1 MTKRNDRATK
11 PLWLA
16 GAMAAALSAAANT
29 ILYLVE
35 LATGAIPWSMLSPGT
50 AFPLNLQR
58 VILVSVAAAVA
69 GSLAFW
75 AIKRVVSNA
84 IPVFRSVAGLAF
96 IVSLAAPFRISEATL
111 YQSVAIALM
120 HAVAA
125 VSIIWALTIWGETGP
140 SDVV

>member
-1 MTKRNDRATK
+1 
-11 PLWLA
+11 
-16 GAMAAALSAAANT
+16 MAAALSAAANT

-96 IVSLAAPFRISEATL
+96 IVSLSAPFRISEATL

-120 HAVAA
+120 HGVAA
-125 VSIIWALTIWGETGP
+125 VSIIWALTIWGETGAG
-140 SDVV
+140 DVV